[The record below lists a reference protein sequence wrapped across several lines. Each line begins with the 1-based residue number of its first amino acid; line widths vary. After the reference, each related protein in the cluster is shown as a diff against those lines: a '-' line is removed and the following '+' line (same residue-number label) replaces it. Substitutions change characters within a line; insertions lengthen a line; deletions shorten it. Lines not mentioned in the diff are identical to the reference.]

1 MREYVLDGHR
11 ENHRAEITFLECRMK
26 ADNAAW
32 RHLCF
37 FTREKFAD
45 FKSSNRL
52 NLQFC
57 ETSFRNFLI
66 SVDRRF
72 DRLAA
77 PRVARP
83 GSASLRPG

>member
-52 NLQFC
+52 NLQFR
-57 ETSFRNFLI
+57 ETSFSKRSDFFR
-66 SVDRRF
+66 STF
-72 DRLAA
+72 DRLGA

-83 GSASLRPG
+83 GSASLGLG